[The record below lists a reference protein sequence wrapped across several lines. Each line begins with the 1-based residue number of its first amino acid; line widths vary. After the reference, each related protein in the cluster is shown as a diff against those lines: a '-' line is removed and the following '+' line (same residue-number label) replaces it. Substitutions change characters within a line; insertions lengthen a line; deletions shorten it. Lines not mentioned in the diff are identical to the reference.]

1 MQQADEVAAVELA
14 VAVVLALS
22 LAVDCAL
29 REGRTEPQREGPLA
43 NGATDR
49 PCAQQHRLLLQQD
62 AMMPNEVQ
70 LDPIRS
76 VAMNTSARPSES
88 RLTRREGQI
97 GSLPMTAP
105 HHRRLLAAK
114 S

>member
-1 MQQADEVAAVELA
+1 MAVELA

-29 REGRTEPQREGPLA
+29 REGRTEPQRVAAQGLLA
-43 NGATDR
+43 DGATDR
-49 PCAQQHRLLLQQD
+49 PCAQQHRLLLQRD

-105 HHRRLLAAK
+105 HHRRLLAAE